1 MKTNF
6 DVYKKELKLLPCG
19 TEFGVNKTTQI
30 PYGCDRMNCGECL
43 FNKAGYTCGQCR
55 WKWLGIEYKESIKL
69 STSEKAFLNEIKS
82 TYDLLY
88 KDNGYLYFGTSINDY
103 VAQAETDNYIKLK
116 LFKDSFLSNLEEKKS
131 YSIKELL
138 E

>member
-1 MKTNF
+1 MRTNF
-6 DVYKKELKLLPCG
+6 DVYKKELELLQCG
-19 TEFGVNKTTQI
+19 TDFGVNKTNLDI
-30 PYGCDRMNCGECL
+30 HHCDRMSCGDCL
-43 FNKAGYTCGQCR
+43 FNKAGYSCGQCR
-55 WKWLGIEYKESIKL
+55 LKWLGTEYKKIIKL

-103 VAQAETDNYIKLK
+103 VAQAEADNYIKLK
-116 LFKDSFLSNLEEKKS
+116 FFKDSFLSNLEEKKS

>member
-1 MKTNF
+1 MRTNF
-6 DVYKKELKLLPCG
+6 DVYKKELELLQCG
-19 TEFGVNKTTQI
+19 TEFGVNKITQI

-103 VAQAETDNYIKLK
+103 VAQAEADNYIKLK
-116 LFKDSFLSNLEEKKS
+116 FFKDSFLSNLEEKKS

>member
-6 DVYKKELKLLPCG
+6 DAYKKELELLPCG
-19 TEFGVNKTTQI
+19 IEFGVNKTTQI
-30 PYGCDRMNCGECL
+30 PYSCNRMNCGECL
-43 FNKAGYTCGQCR
+43 FNKAEYTCGQYR
-55 WKWLGIEYKESIKL
+55 QKWLGAEYKESIKL

-88 KDNGYLYFGTSINDY
+88 KDNGYLYFGTSINGY
-103 VAQAETDNYIKLK
+103 VAQTETDNYIKLK

>member
-1 MKTNF
+1 MGPVQKGRHYFNEEPPPVTP
-6 DVYKKELKLLPCG
+6 V
-19 TEFGVNKTTQI
+19 VNKD
-30 PYGCDRMNCGECL
+30 Y
-43 FNKAGYTCGQCR
+43 
-55 WKWLGIEYKESIKL
+55 L

-103 VAQAETDNYIKLK
+103 VAQAEADNYIKLK
-116 LFKDSFLSNLEEKKS
+116 FFKDSFLSNLEEKKS